1 MMIPGGLTSIM
12 QPCDLVVNK
21 ELKALAKRWY
31 SAWRLAELERMDA
44 EGARGHVKLKMP
56 RADIMKAM
64 VDIVAKINLDAKQ
77 MKSVVDCFVKCGF
90 ALTSSVPDEVLDG
103 EKWMD
108 HLPEFKAWIASLSE
122 KTLYKHLLESLN
134 VAAESDEGTGLIEQ
148 LSESDL
154 ASAVDGFD
162 AHLADALAD
171 FEEDSHSSSEEDL
184 DNGPVL

>member
-1 MMIPGGLTSIM
+1 
-12 QPCDLVVNK
+12 
-21 ELKALAKRWY
+21 
-31 SAWRLAELERMDA
+31 
-44 EGARGHVKLKMP
+44 
-56 RADIMKAM
+56 
-64 VDIVAKINLDAKQ
+64 

-90 ALTSSVPDEVLDG
+90 ALTSLVPDEVLDG

-154 ASAVDGFD
+154 ASAVD
-162 AHLADALAD
+162 AWT
-171 FEEDSHSSSEEDL
+171 DL
-184 DNGPVL
+184 MHTWLLRWQISRRRATAAQRKIWKMNLFRSVLELISASY

>member
-1 MMIPGGLTSIM
+1 M
-12 QPCDLVVNK
+12 
-21 ELKALAKRWY
+21 
-31 SAWRLAELERMDA
+31 
-44 EGARGHVKLKMP
+44 
-56 RADIMKAM
+56 
-64 VDIVAKINLDAKQ
+64 
-77 MKSVVDCFVKCGF
+77 
-90 ALTSSVPDEVLDG
+90 PDEVLDG

-184 DNGPVL
+184 ENGPVS

>member
-1 MMIPGGLTSIM
+1 MLPARRAPAERGGRQGLRQHPELAAGGQQGQEAGHQRRQPG
-12 QPCDLVVNK
+12 
-21 ELKALAKRWY
+21 
-31 SAWRLAELERMDA
+31 
-44 EGARGHVKLKMP
+44 RG
-56 RADIMKAM
+56 RAACR
-64 VDIVAKINLDAKQ
+64 AG
-77 MKSVVDCFVKCGF
+77 S
-90 ALTSSVPDEVLDG
+90 DEVLDG

-162 AHLADALAD
+162 AHLADALVD
-171 FEEDSHSSSEEDL
+171 FSSEEDL
-184 DNGPVL
+184 ENEPVL

>member
-1 MMIPGGLTSIM
+1 
-12 QPCDLVVNK
+12 
-21 ELKALAKRWY
+21 
-31 SAWRLAELERMDA
+31 
-44 EGARGHVKLKMP
+44 
-56 RADIMKAM
+56 M
-64 VDIVAKINLDAKQ
+64 VL
-77 MKSVVDCFVKCGF
+77 
-90 ALTSSVPDEVLDG
+90 VPDEVLDG

-162 AHLADALAD
+162 AHMACDGRFRGGEPQQLRGR
-171 FEEDSHSSSEEDL
+171 S
-184 DNGPVL
+184 GK